1 MVTLCDRI
9 RQLTAARRVCS
20 CEIDCPPLEP
30 TPSPSELAIRSGLR
44 WRASAIA
51 PTAVTAAGTRTGN
64 KTIKTTTA
72 IENMGVLS
80 FLRKADRLIFVKQVA
95 ENPLGTRNS
104 DEGSRRTG
112 SSIMPSRV
120 LPFPDTF
127 LSFPD
132 AGHAARRGI
141 NRTAVRLLCEARAA
155 RGQASRGEREQ
166 HEEGDAE

>member
-1 MVTLCDRI
+1 
-9 RQLTAARRVCS
+9 VCS
-20 CEIDCPPLEP
+20 CEIDCPPIEP

-64 KTIKTTTA
+64 KTIKTTMA
-72 IENMGVLS
+72 IENIGVLS

-95 ENPLGTRNS
+95 ENSLGTRNS

-112 SSIMPSRV
+112 SSIMPSRF

-132 AGHAARRGI
+132 TGHAAHAEGI
-141 NRTAVRLLCEARAA
+141 NRTSVRLLREARAA
-155 RGQASRGEREQ
+155 RGQASRGAREQ